1 MVSTFCACERS
12 WGKASQCTQ
21 YIQLNCSQCQENKGG
36 VAGKVR
42 IVPLPS
48 PYPSFLLLSNSPKH
62 TSKVA
67 FDFVGALGKDMIEGK
82 AQVHHPV
89 VFRQLAKNWVWLPTH
104 LLYTSATWFKCQE
117 GWQEFSVSEGWAGST
132 WHCPEWNS
140 EHRAKQVTLDLLT

>member
-21 YIQLNCSQCQENKGG
+21 YIQLNCSQGQENKGG

-62 TSKVA
+62 TSKVG
-67 FDFVGALGKDMIEGK
+67 FDLVGALGKDMIEGK
-82 AQVHHPV
+82 AQVHHPI
-89 VFRQLAKNWVWLPTH
+89 VFR
-104 LLYTSATWFKCQE
+104 SC
-117 GWQEFSVSEGWAGST
+117 GST
-132 WHCPEWNS
+132 VTCFT
-140 EHRAKQVTLDLLT
+140 QVQPDSNARKAGRSFLFQEAGLVVPGTAQNRILNIEQNKSLWMC